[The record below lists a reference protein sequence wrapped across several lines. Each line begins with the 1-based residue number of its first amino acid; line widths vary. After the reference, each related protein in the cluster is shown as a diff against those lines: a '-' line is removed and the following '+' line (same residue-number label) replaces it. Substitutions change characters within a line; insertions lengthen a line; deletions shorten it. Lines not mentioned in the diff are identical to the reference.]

1 MGCAPCSTH
10 LQVAARLHPVD
21 LVLRGL
27 EVEQLHV
34 DAVLSVLLD
43 EDPGEVETERHAGEE
58 VAEVV
63 PGIEVAQHALTEGK
77 PRTLPKDLLTL
88 LDLLGRSVRHGDLR
102 AVDLQG
108 LREGVEHLLVIVE
121 SHLAL
126 DELVHVRL
134 ELRSVVTK
142 LLEEGIVLRWQ
153 VVGVFDGGRELWGDV
168 RRDAKLVAGHHVP
181 LKLHLGVPARLVVGN
196 RIHHRPAGV
205 HGLVVPGRTL
215 MEEALLHPDRQ
226 GEPHGGHRCQAAR
239 DAREATPRCP
249 CEKASH
255 EVDWELTWP

>member
-181 LKLHLGVPARLVVGN
+181 LKLHLGVPARLVIGN
-196 RIHHRPAGV
+196 GVHHRPTGV
-205 HGLVVPGRTL
+205 NSLVVPGRAL
-215 MEEALLHPDRQ
+215 VQKALLHRNR
-226 GEPHGGHRCQAAR
+226 HGQPRSGRRYAR
-239 DAREATPRCP
+239 HGQVPGDTREAAPRRP
-249 CEKASH
+249 CEKAGH
-255 EVDWELTWP
+255 VAD